1 LFSSLYPF
9 DHGDSNPALA
19 SIKEKTMAFVTI
31 TAADIDAAFAHG
43 IWTRGHARGET
54 TIECAVKAIPGVV
67 VRVYTSLRTD
77 SGVSAGKGADALRIM
92 AVDTLAEKAKV
103 PACVVNPHKD
113 GPKYLKRT
121 TGWQE
126 RVLELA
132 RETYREAVKR
142 ADWIQQRRVSLGVI
156 APVAQVPQQ
165 VPVKKDLLIA
175 SQAAWASLKAK
186 VLAGATVADLK
197 DQIIADTTGE
207 SAVAVLFQI
216 YERQTADE
224 QAVGCTKED
233 NGVGFTGVDAA
244 FATSL
249 VEQVKERHSL
259 SPKQIAC
266 VMKMTKKYARQAYES
281 AQS

>member
-1 LFSSLYPF
+1 
-9 DHGDSNPALA
+9 
-19 SIKEKTMAFVTI
+19 MAYVTI
-31 TAADIDAAFAHG
+31 SNADLDAAFAPG
-43 IWTRGHARGET
+43 VWVRGHTKGEVT
-54 TIECAVKAIPGVV
+54 LDCAVRAVPGVV
-67 VRVYTSLRTD
+67 VRIYTSLRTD
-77 SGVSAGKGADALRIM
+77 SGISATKGADALRVL
-92 AVDTLAEKAKV
+92 AVDLLAEKAHM
-103 PACVVNPHKD
+103 PACVVNPHKQ

-121 TGWQE
+121 TGWQD
-126 RVLELA
+126 RVLDLA
-132 RETYREAVKR
+132 RDAYREAAKR
-142 ADWIQQRRVSLGVI
+142 ADWIHARRVDFGLAV
-156 APVAQVPQQ
+156 APVVPVAQPLVVPKPQ
-165 VPVKKDLLIA
+165 PVKKDLLVDA
-175 SQAAWASLKAK
+175 QAAWANLKAK

-197 DQIIADTTGE
+197 DQVVNDVTGA

-224 QAVGCTKED
+224 QAVGATKED

>member
-1 LFSSLYPF
+1 
-9 DHGDSNPALA
+9 
-19 SIKEKTMAFVTI
+19 MAYVTI
-31 TAADIDAAFAHG
+31 SNADLDAAFAPG
-43 IWTRGHARGET
+43 IWVRGHTKGEVT
-54 TIECAVKAIPGVV
+54 LDCAVRAVPGLV
-67 VRVYTSLRTD
+67 VRIYTSLRTD
-77 SGVSAGKGADALRIM
+77 SGISATKGADALRVL
-92 AVDTLAEKAKV
+92 AVDLLAEKAHL
-103 PACVVNPHKD
+103 PACVVNPHKQ

-126 RVLELA
+126 RVLDLA
-132 RETYREAVKR
+132 RDAYREAVKR
-142 ADWIQQRRVSLGVI
+142 ADWVHARRADMGLIQAS
-156 APVAQVPQQ
+156 VPAKTQ
-165 VPVKKDLLIA
+165 PVKKDLLVDA
-175 SQAAWASLKAK
+175 QAAWANLKAK
-186 VLAGATVADLK
+186 VLSGATVADLK
-197 DQIIADTTGE
+197 DQVVNDTTGA

-224 QAVGCTKED
+224 QAVGATKED

>member
-1 LFSSLYPF
+1 
-9 DHGDSNPALA
+9 
-19 SIKEKTMAFVTI
+19 MAFAII
-31 TAADIDAAFAHG
+31 TNADLDAAFAPG
-43 IWTRGHARGET
+43 IWERGHTKGEV
-54 TIECAVKAIPGVV
+54 TIDCAVKAIPGVV
-67 VRVYTSLRTD
+67 VRIYTSLRTD
-77 SGVSAGKGADALRIM
+77 SGVSATKGADALRVL
-92 AVDTLAEKAKV
+92 AVDTLAEKANL
-103 PACVVNPHKD
+103 PACVVNPHKK

-142 ADWIQQRRVSLGVI
+142 ADWVQARRVDFGLAHAAATV
-156 APVAQVPQQ
+156 APVAQPLVAPKPQ
-165 VPVKKDLLIA
+165 PVKKDLLVDA
-175 SQAAWASLKAK
+175 QAAWANLKAK
-186 VLAGATVADLK
+186 VLGGATVADLK
-197 DQIIADTTGE
+197 DHMVADLTGA